1 MIRIIE
7 KNIGNSIYNN
17 NNKNIIL
24 GSINVLTTQI
34 RQFAKPV
41 EKPAKV
47 FHKIL

>member
-7 KNIGNSIYNN
+7 KNIGNSIY
-17 NNKNIIL
+17 NKNIIL

-47 FHKIL
+47 FHKFL